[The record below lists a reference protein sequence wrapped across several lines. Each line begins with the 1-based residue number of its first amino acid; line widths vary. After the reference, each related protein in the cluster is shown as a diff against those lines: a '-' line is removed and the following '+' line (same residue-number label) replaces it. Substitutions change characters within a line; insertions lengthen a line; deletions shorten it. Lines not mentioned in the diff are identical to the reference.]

1 NQHQHYD
8 TTSRTEPSQT
18 APTNDGRTDNDEAC
32 NISETPS
39 VPGSS
44 SPLRPTTSAATRTVL
59 YEDVEPVDELYRK
72 SHYHVHSGRMQE
84 RLVVMK
90 VFHGPRA
97 NALLRETL
105 VFSRR
110 FLHPHILRPVGISS
124 PTSDVP
130 FIVFDGACK
139 ISIQNRIASA
149 LSDNLQPSIQLG
161 IRIVSGLATGLDYLF
176 SSCEVPPDFSFFKG
190 LELYI
195 TGDDNIKI
203 SFGPFNP
210 EVDRGK
216 AGEDERLKIFNDLC
230 SEVFKQANHLLYQDV
245 PVEQDPSGS
254 SLFKGKDDNTSTGST
269 STPEGSPADNPSVQE
284 SSTSR
289 KTRIELA
296 WKTPPQTRATVA
308 FIARHYKQYSE
319 TLRTRGTV
327 ALQQLPAQS
336 IQKVSSVHHRC
347 SGYRKEEIV
356 LTPHIPESAIIS
368 YTAPFLHE
376 ICSICG
382 ECVQEDLFSC
392 ICGLGDDGLSP
403 IKKCSRCSTWSHQ
416 ACGPSESNS
425 RHVAGHRLR
434 PHIGDPYYCHVCD
447 DMPMYGPGGEFEGDW
462 KPAPGMPGG
471 PLAEEPPLPPEP
483 PVPEVPQAR
492 PAWRQVTQGSRR
504 RRREAPPPLALPP
517 PPGGPGFAPSDMD
530 SGGWGNSWATWQP
543 TPDFQPSPP
552 SDEPTLLVPGP
563 SSPGLFGPRSPPLAN
578 PDLHPGPPS
587 HDMDP
592 RRQVHDWATWQRN
605 LQPSPPSREPTF
617 LVPDQSSPGL
627 FGPRTPPLANPD
639 LHPGPPSH
647 DMDPGR

>member
-1 NQHQHYD
+1 MYRYLSSYFTNSSRISIKTLTINDIKGNQHQHYD

-72 SHYHVHSGRMQE
+72 AHYHVHSGRMQE

-176 SSCEVPPDFSFFKG
+176 SSCEVPPDFSSFKG

-254 SLFKGKDDNTSTGST
+254 SLFKGKEDNTSTGST
-269 STPEGSPADNPSVQE
+269 SAPEGGPTDNPSAQE

-308 FIARHYKQYSE
+308 FIARHYKQYLE
-319 TLRTRGTV
+319 RLRIGRTTT
-327 ALQQLPAQS
+327 LQQLPAQS
-336 IQKVSSVHHRC
+336 IQNFSSIHHRC

-382 ECVQEDLFSC
+382 KCVQEEWPPQW
-392 ICGLGDDGLSP
+392 LSSAMHSTQAKYP
-403 IKKCSRCSTWSHQ
+403 NDKFELTLRKLTRSPSAKWYIKCVDCPGK
-416 ACGPSESNS
+416 
-425 RHVAGHRLR
+425 LYK
-434 PHIGDPYYCHVCD
+434 I
-447 DMPMYGPGGEFEGDW
+447 GPGETLSNFEIHPKNRQHRQRVDERVSGD
-462 KPAPGMPGG
+462 
-471 PLAEEPPLPPEP
+471 
-483 PVPEVPQAR
+483 
-492 PAWRQVTQGSRR
+492 
-504 RRREAPPPLALPP
+504 
-517 PPGGPGFAPSDMD
+517 SD
-530 SGGWGNSWATWQP
+530 W
-543 TPDFQPSPP
+543 
-552 SDEPTLLVPGP
+552 
-563 SSPGLFGPRSPPLAN
+563 
-578 PDLHPGPPS
+578 
-587 HDMDP
+587 
-592 RRQVHDWATWQRN
+592 
-605 LQPSPPSREPTF
+605 
-617 LVPDQSSPGL
+617 
-627 FGPRTPPLANPD
+627 
-639 LHPGPPSH
+639 
-647 DMDPGR
+647 